1 MTILP
6 VLRVRQKVK
15 GQNDGIEMTNYPS
28 SLKSWEGLEHEY
40 IPGTTA
46 EAIFH
51 QLVGRRLF
59 LLSQERPVA
68 PQTSPRAR
76 GKGVEEGRK
85 GKGLNSAH

>member
-15 GQNDGIEMTNYPS
+15 GQNDGTEMTNYPS
-28 SLKSWEGLEHEY
+28 SLKGLELKY

-51 QLVGRRLF
+51 QSVERRLF
-59 LLSQERPVA
+59 LLSQEPSVA
-68 PQTSPRAR
+68 LQISPTAR
-76 GKGVEEGRK
+76 GKGMEEERN
-85 GKGLNSAH
+85 GLN